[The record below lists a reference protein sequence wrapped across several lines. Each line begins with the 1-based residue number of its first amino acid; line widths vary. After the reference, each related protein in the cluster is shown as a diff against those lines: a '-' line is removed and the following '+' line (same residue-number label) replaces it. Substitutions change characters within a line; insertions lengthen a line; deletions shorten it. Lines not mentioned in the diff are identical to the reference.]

1 MYCMREIIFLSILCF
16 ETTVSRI
23 LQVLI
28 QELKFNRGYPY
39 VLMFRLDGYIPDQHE
54 GITLFPCTGDNI
66 TILKHLINI
75 NLSIEVFEIL
85 NMNILRRR
93 PFQFCL
99 ESCCI
104 CKWVFWYSQICY
116 VSFINKKKLNE
127 TFLHRVCIVINLVTD
142 GMMNLMNVILE
153 TNNCYHVPLTHFLST
168 VVQFQWPSSHFVSTF

>member
-1 MYCMREIIFLSILCF
+1 MREIISLSILCF

-75 NLSIEVFEIL
+75 NLS
-85 NMNILRRR
+85 MR
-93 PFQFCL
+93 CL
-99 ESCCI
+99 
-104 CKWVFWYSQICY
+104 K
-116 VSFINKKKLNE
+116 
-127 TFLHRVCIVINLVTD
+127 FLT
-142 GMMNLMNVILE
+142 
-153 TNNCYHVPLTHFLST
+153 
-168 VVQFQWPSSHFVSTF
+168 